1 MAGSKMNDLRSAS
14 ARPDDAQATDLLDLV
29 PESIREEE
37 DIVALTRAIAPEFQ
51 NIADAVVETVIL
63 PNIANL
69 PEVVLDELA
78 WSMRLNEL
86 QIWDDAT
93 VAGKRTLLANIFA
106 IRKKAGTRYAVR
118 RIFDLLSVVG
128 RVIEWWEEGA
138 AANTYRLRLDATD
151 VGMTLAALRQIPELL
166 DRFARVSQG
175 LTEIGVEVDS
185 PGTLYM
191 YPALTVGDHVTIRYG
206 AP

>member
-1 MAGSKMNDLRSAS
+1 MNDLRSAS
-14 ARPDDAQATDLLDLV
+14 SRPDGAQATDLLDLV

-51 NIADAVVETVIL
+51 NIAGAVVETVIL
-63 PNIANL
+63 PNIASL
-69 PEVVLDELA
+69 PEAVLNELA

-93 VAGKRTLLANIFA
+93 LAGKRALLINIFA

-128 RVIEWWEEGA
+128 TVIEWWEEA
-138 AANTYRLRLDATD
+138 ATANTYRLRLNATD

-166 DRFARVSQG
+166 DRFARVSQD
-175 LTEIGVEVDS
+175 LTELGVEVDS
-185 PGTLYM
+185 PGTLQA
-191 YPALTVGDHVTIRYG
+191 YPALTTGQHVTIQYG